1 MSNSNKQSGQY
12 KAEFQESTVEYI
24 KTSRKSLSQVSRELG
39 VSVSTLSKWMKRFSD
54 PQLTQ
59 QQDEDELTRL
69 RLENKALKKSQAQQA
84 EEIAILK
91 KASAYFARQMQ

>member
-24 KTSRKSLSQVSRELG
+24 KTSKKSLSKVSKELG
-39 VSVSTLSKWMKRFSD
+39 VSVSTLSKWVKRN
-54 PQLTQ
+54 
-59 QQDEDELTRL
+59 DELQKPQPNENELSQL
-69 RLENKALKKSQAQQA
+69 RIEIKVLQQSQAKLT
-84 EEIAILK
+84 EENAILK